1 MIRNHMTV
9 IWLRFLYD
17 DTRAKRYFDM
27 IQKQKIVQIAQ
38 KMTKIF
44 LLKKMKEKM
53 EEGRKISF
61 PHFFD
66 RFYPA
71 G

>member
-17 DTRAKRYFDM
+17 DTRVKRYFDM

-38 KMTKIF
+38 KNDKNLPF
-44 LLKKMKEKM
+44 EKN
-53 EEGRKISF
+53 E
-61 PHFFD
+61 
-66 RFYPA
+66 
-71 G
+71 